1 MIRRAREEA
10 AEPPVDGDSPDLEEE
25 YEVHPPLGTIHIS
38 DEVLAELAGISC
50 TQCYGVVGMASQSFQ
65 EGMAQLL
72 GRDTLKRGVKL
83 KRKGNL
89 VSFNLFIIVEAGI
102 NITEVARNLI
112 DQVKYTVGSAT
123 GLEVEEVQVH
133 IQGVRAH

>member
-1 MIRRAREEA
+1 MIRRGKEEA
-10 AEPPVDGDSPDLEEE
+10 AVPPAEPKGRELREDG
-25 YEVHPPLGTIHIS
+25 EVRTPLGGIRIS
-38 DEVLAELAGISC
+38 DEVLAEMAGISC

-65 EGMAQLL
+65 EGMAQIL
-72 GRDTLKRGVKL
+72 GRDSLKRGVKL
-83 KRKGNL
+83 KRKGSQ

-112 DQVKYTVGSAT
+112 DQVKYTVGTAT